1 MLLLLCLALESPF
14 KPSHKHPTGSESGE
28 STRVIGHADVS
39 RADGIVGSPSSKVSM
54 ASAVFFFFFGH

>member
-1 MLLLLCLALESPF
+1 MLLLLCLPLESPF

-39 RADGIVGSPSSKVSM
+39 RADGIVGSPSSGVSM
-54 ASAVFFFFFGH
+54 ASAAFFFFFGH